1 MRILTEAEYERR
13 MEQARMKGYEE
24 AADKILR
31 DRRDN
36 DFREDIWRAV
46 RESRQDF
53 DRQIRALVI
62 EMKKAGMEDPFE
74 PKVACSCDGSC
85 TPVNLTAEV

>member
-13 MEQARMKGYEE
+13 LEQARMKGREE
-24 AADKILR
+24 TAERLNR
-31 DRRDN
+31 DRMDN

-74 PKVACSCDGSC
+74 PKVACTCEGSC
-85 TPVNLTAEV
+85 SPVNLTAEV

>member
-1 MRILTEAEYERR
+1 MRILTEAEYQRR
-13 MEQARMKGYEE
+13 IEEARMKGCEE
-24 AADKILR
+24 ASKRIFEDQRNNEFR
-31 DRRDN
+31 DDV
-36 DFREDIWRAV
+36 WRAV

-74 PKVACSCDGSC
+74 PKVACSCGPADC
-85 TPVNLTAEV
+85 VPVRY